1 MKAIQIK
8 YCGPTNT
15 KGARWK
21 VWAMNNKAKYYARN
35 HALDCDID
43 AIECAGRYAMLQGW
57 NHSQALGTLPN
68 GDYVAVFYK

>member
-8 YCGPTNT
+8 YMGPTNT

-21 VWAMNNKAKYYARN
+21 VWAEGAPAKYYDRDYE
-35 HALDCDID
+35 LDVDID
-43 AIECAGRYAMLQGW
+43 AINCAGKYAMSHGW